1 MCQDEDENKD
11 KNQSFGWFWNLYM
24 TYKLIL
30 QCIIV
35 LRTWFVRHMLYPER
49 KKTFVFGFV
58 FVLSWHMLWPI
69 KVSNCLMVRNTK
81 NHKLLQK
88 ITMSEM
94 EVIDCKN
101 GNFYLSPKKMFD
113 VTKRAVDKVLSPAH
127 QMVRHQGQWFRITA
141 HEFAPVTLRIENVKN
156 KSHSFEVDLV
166 PTIQLPSSM
175 LNSAFGAELWY
186 RIERMIR
193 KVGITNG
200 KQVSRLQ
207 LSNMMI

>member
-1 MCQDEDENKD
+1 
-11 KNQSFGWFWNLYM
+11 
-24 TYKLIL
+24 
-30 QCIIV
+30 
-35 LRTWFVRHMLYPER
+35 
-49 KKTFVFGFV
+49 
-58 FVLSWHMLWPI
+58 
-69 KVSNCLMVRNTK
+69 MVRNTK
-81 NHKLLQK
+81 NLKLLQE

-127 QMVRHQGQWFRITA
+127 QMVRHQGQLFRVTA
-141 HEFAPVTLRIENVKN
+141 HEFAPVTLRIENVRN
-156 KSHSFEVDLV
+156 KSHIFEVDLV

-175 LNSAFGAELWY
+175 LNSAFGAECLWC

-200 KQVSRLQ
+200 KQVSRIVSLQ
-207 LSNMMI
+207 LSNVMI